1 MFHKPHHSVKRR
13 EIDMLHGSL
22 VDKLLL
28 FSLPLALTGILQ
40 QLFNA
45 ADVAVVGRFSSSEAM
60 AAVGSNA
67 PVIGLLV
74 NLFIGVS
81 LGANVVISRCT
92 GQRDAKAVSRAVH
105 TSILVALFSGLL
117 VALLGELIARPLLTA
132 MSVPDSVFPM
142 ALAYLRI
149 YLAGMPVIL
158 LYNYESA
165 IFRSQGDTR
174 TPLLC
179 LIIAGITNV
188 GLNLFFV
195 RQLGMAAD
203 GVALATVISNAVSSL
218 LLFIFLLRS
227 DGLIRVRFRDF
238 RIDRQLL
245 LQMLQIGIP
254 AGLQGMVFSLSNITI
269 QSSINSLGAA
279 VMAGSSASFNVEILP
294 YYVMNAFGQ
303 ACTTFTGQNVGAGQ
317 RDRCR
322 RILRQSLLLAIVFS
336 SAICA
341 LIILARYPI
350 LRLFNTEEAVLAYG
364 STRLLFILVAYP
376 VYVVLEVFSGCLRGF
391 ARSLAP
397 ALITVFGI
405 CGTRIF
411 WVLHVFPKN
420 PTFPMLLAV
429 YPISWV
435 ISAVIIL
442 LYYALVRKKLYTV

>member
-1 MFHKPHHSVKRR
+1 MSHKPHHSVKHR

-28 FSLPLALTGILQ
+28 FSLTLALTDILQ

-203 GVALATVISNAVSSL
+203 GVALATVISNVVSSL
-218 LLFIFLLRS
+218 LLFLFLLRS

-364 STRLLFILVAYP
+364 STRLLFILITYP

-411 WVLHVFPKN
+411 WVLQVFPKN

-442 LYYALVRKKLYTV
+442 LYYALVRKKLYTA